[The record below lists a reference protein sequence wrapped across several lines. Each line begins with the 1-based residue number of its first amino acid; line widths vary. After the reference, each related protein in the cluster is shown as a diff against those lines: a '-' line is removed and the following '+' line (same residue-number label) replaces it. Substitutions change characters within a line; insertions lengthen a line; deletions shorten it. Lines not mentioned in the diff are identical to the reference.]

1 MVIASFVPIAFT
13 VVVAF
18 TNWDQYHPALAEGFH
33 FIGLANFK
41 EIIQSLNGG
50 EFLGVLVWTLVFAAV
65 TTGINFF
72 LGLFLAYLLN
82 NPHMPERNIYR
93 TILILPWALPGTIM
107 ILAWTGLLNT
117 QYGAINNLL
126 VVAHL
131 PRIDWLGSS
140 GPAHWAILLVNA
152 WLGYPFMMTACLGA
166 LQSVPQDVLE
176 AAQVDGASA
185 WVRFW
190 KVTFPLLRTATLPLV
205 ISTFAYNLNN
215 FGVVYLLTTG
225 GPVTSLTGSA
235 GATDILP
242 SYTYKLALDLNRYGL
257 AAAYSFLVFFI
268 IGGLSLI
275 NFKYSHA
282 FEEVQR

>member
-1 MVIASFVPIAFT
+1 MGGDRPAYATLQKEKFVAATSAVAHPRARSRSGESLYAYRYIAPAIAAMVIASFVPIAFT

-18 TNWDQYHPALAEGFH
+18 TSWDQYHPALAEGFH

-50 EFLGVLVWTLVFAAV
+50 EFLGVLVWTLVFVAV

-235 GATDILP
+235 GAT
-242 SYTYKLALDLNRYGL
+242 
-257 AAAYSFLVFFI
+257 
-268 IGGLSLI
+268 
-275 NFKYSHA
+275 
-282 FEEVQR
+282 